1 MTNKGKCYGIGQS
14 WKKTA
19 QYFARKVCADGSG
32 SDYRHSIA
40 DDSGCWIW
48 VGTKQS
54 NGYGNTRLYGKTTP
68 AHRASFFAFNGYL
81 PEGKEVCHK
90 CDVRDCVNPEH
101 LFEATHQEN
110 MRDLAKKGRG
120 RNGVMSGAFSIKRNS
135 LGQIIGKA

>member
-1 MTNKGKCYGIGQS
+1 MKSSIPHVFTNS
-14 WKKTA
+14 
-19 QYFARKVCADGSG
+19 RKRLRNISPEKYALMVRDQIT
-32 SDYRHSIA
+32 RHSIA